1 MVCSRGERRLAHPE
15 GGTVRHAD
23 GQVREDGEEA
33 VGLRGAEGEVVGDFV
48 DGEEEVLVR
57 GGTEDVAYGPEL
69 PGPEGGLAEV
79 PGPEDLHRDDAG
91 DDILCQGLGT
101 AELGDLDRR
110 KNRAC

>member
-1 MVCSRGERRLAHPE
+1 M
-15 GGTVRHAD
+15 
-23 GQVREDGEEA
+23 
-33 VGLRGAEGEVVGDFV
+33 

-57 GGTEDVAYGPEL
+57 GGAEDVAYGPEL

-101 AELGDLDRR
+101 AELGDLNRR
-110 KNRAC
+110 KNGTCQSCILQNDTGAIGVPGRSLTSG